1 MFKNYIFYRCLIIL
15 YFEDILNYYCNI
27 GGERYGFFS
36 TFIFYIIFLLGYLDY
51 FEVTIIS
58 RMKVSTFKYIKLLKF
73 LEFFYVILTIIL
85 IVIYLYINVEIFSYF
100 YYSLSIIIYFGIL
113 IYDFWKKKITK
124 KDFIIYFLYF
134 FIDITLIVALL
145 YLMKILMSDFPSV

>member
-1 MFKNYIFYRCLIIL
+1 MNFLVLLFLILFFFWAIL
-15 YFEDILNYYCNI
+15 TI
-27 GGERYGFFS
+27 
-36 TFIFYIIFLLGYLDY
+36 

-58 RMKVSTFKYIKLLKF
+58 RMKVSTFKYIKWLKL

-85 IVIYLYINVEIFSYF
+85 IVIYLYINVEILSYF

-134 FIDITLIVALL
+134 FIDITLIIALL
-145 YLMKILMSDFPSV
+145 HLIMILMSDFPSV

>member
-1 MFKNYIFYRCLIIL
+1 MDFLVLLFFIL
-15 YFEDILNYYCNI
+15 FFFWAILTI
-27 GGERYGFFS
+27 
-36 TFIFYIIFLLGYLDY
+36 

-73 LEFFYVILTIIL
+73 LEFFYVILIIIL
-85 IVIYLYINVEIFSYF
+85 IDFYLYINVEIFSYF

-124 KDFIIYFLYF
+124 KDFIIYFIYF
-134 FIDITLIVALL
+134 FIDVVLVYLSLIVVFLHFGT
-145 YLMKILMSDFPSV
+145 YV